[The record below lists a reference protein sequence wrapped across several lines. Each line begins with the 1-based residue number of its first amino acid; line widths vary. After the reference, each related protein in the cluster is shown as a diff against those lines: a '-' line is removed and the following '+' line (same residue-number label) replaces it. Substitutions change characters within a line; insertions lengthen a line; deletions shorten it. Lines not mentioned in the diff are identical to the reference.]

1 MQANPT
7 QESPNDRLN
16 RVEQE
21 ILYLLTG
28 MSGEQPIWSVEDL
41 GREVED
47 NDDAEVSVKGLLRAG
62 LINRTADGFV
72 FATRAG
78 VRVVQLTGHVVYGSA
93 TAPRRRLGRGAK
105 CREPSP
111 SPPRTQRPSMR
122 RFRARPRDVQSPPP
136 FPGARRRAA
145 AV

>member
-7 QESPNDRLN
+7 PESPNDRLN
-16 RVEQE
+16 RVERE

-47 NDDAEVSVKGLLRAG
+47 ADDAEVSVKGLHQAG
-62 LINRTADGFV
+62 LINRTSDGFV

-78 VRVVQLTGHVVYGSA
+78 VRVVQLIGHVV
-93 TAPRRRLGRGAK
+93 
-105 CREPSP
+105 
-111 SPPRTQRPSMR
+111 
-122 RFRARPRDVQSPPP
+122 
-136 FPGARRRAA
+136 
-145 AV
+145 

>member
-7 QESPNDRLN
+7 PESPHDRLN

-28 MSGEQPIWSVEDL
+28 MKGEQPIWSVEDL

-47 NDDAEVSVKGLLRAG
+47 ADDAEVSVTGLLQAG
-62 LINRTADGFV
+62 LINRTVDGFV

-78 VRVVQLTGHVVYGSA
+78 VRVVQLIGHVV
-93 TAPRRRLGRGAK
+93 
-105 CREPSP
+105 
-111 SPPRTQRPSMR
+111 
-122 RFRARPRDVQSPPP
+122 
-136 FPGARRRAA
+136 
-145 AV
+145 